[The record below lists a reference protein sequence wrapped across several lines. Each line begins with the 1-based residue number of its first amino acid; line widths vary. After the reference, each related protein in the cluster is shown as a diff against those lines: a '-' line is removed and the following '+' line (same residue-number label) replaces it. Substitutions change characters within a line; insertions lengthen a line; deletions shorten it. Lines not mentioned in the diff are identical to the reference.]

1 MDESL
6 LREKIRKARKDLG
19 LSQEAMADKLGL
31 DRNTYGNIER
41 GKTRL
46 VYDHLDSILEILG
59 LSLSELITGY
69 DTPENS
75 GDAALQ
81 DIKASYDGRI
91 KGMVEEYEKKLGEDR
106 AAIRDLRARISELEE
121 MVRDKSEII
130 SYQKARITNLESP
143 EK

>member
-6 LREKIRKARKDLG
+6 LREKIRNARKNLG
-19 LSQEAMADKLGL
+19 LSQESMADKLGL

-46 VYDHLDSILEILG
+46 LYDHLDSILEILG
-59 LSLSELITGY
+59 MSFSEFMTGY
-69 DTPENS
+69 DDPGS
-75 GDAALQ
+75 GSDATLQ
-81 DIKASYDGRI
+81 DIRSSYDGRI
-91 KGMVEEYEKKLGEDR
+91 RNLVEDYEKKLGEDR
-106 AAIRDLRARISELEE
+106 AAIRELRARISELEE